1 MLLCCVQLCLIL
13 CDPMDCSLLSNSV
26 YGISQARILEWVAI
40 SFSGASSQPRDQIHV
55 FCSADKFFTSE
66 PPGKPPK
73 YILSHHKYFHLG
85 ETYIAPSPTNS
96 HAHTMQIQNV
106 LDKITRKMKFGI
118 ETCII
123 SCMKRVSSPG
133 SMHDTGAWGWCN
145 GTTQRDGMGRE
156 EGGGFQDGE
165 HVYICGG
172 FIWYLA
178 KPIQYC
184 KV

>member
-40 SFSGASSQPRDQIHV
+40 SFSGGSSQPRDQIHV

-66 PPGKPPK
+66 LPGKPPK

-106 LDKITRKMKFGI
+106 LDKITMQMKFGI

-123 SCMKRVSSPG
+123 PCMKRVSSPG
-133 SMHDTGAWGWCN
+133 SMHDTGCLGLVQWDHPEGWY
-145 GTTQRDGMGRE
+145 G
-156 EGGGFQDGE
+156 EGGGRRVSGWGTR
-165 HVYICGG
+165 VYLWRIHLIFGKTNT
-172 FIWYLA
+172 IL
-178 KPIQYC
+178 
-184 KV
+184 